1 MATPVAGS
9 STLPKATLAVVG
21 AGELLRFR
29 YNPTEYTVAKSA
41 TWRRTPTR
49 GAESSTTPDY
59 TGTNPT
65 TITMEVFFDA
75 FEESAGDVSRD
86 VDTLLRWT
94 RPTSESHARGEGQ
107 PPLLRFLWGP
117 NPVIQ
122 GFQGYLKSVSAR
134 YTMFRADGTPVRAT
148 ASITLEEVAEPLA
161 RQNPTSGAREGR
173 RGHVLS
179 EGETLHSL
187 AYQEYGDA
195 SLWRGLAVFNS
206 VDDPMRLMPG
216 AELLVPTL
224 SEAKRLSEV
233 GT

>member
-1 MATPVAGS
+1 MAGAVTS
-9 STLPKATLAVVG
+9 RSTLPKATLAVVG
-21 AGELLRFR
+21 AAEQLRFR
-29 YNPTEYTVAKSA
+29 YNPTEYTVAKTA

-49 GAESSTTPDY
+49 GAESSSTPDY

-65 TITMEVFFDA
+65 AINMEVFFDA
-75 FEESAGDVSRD
+75 FEEPGGDVSQD

-94 RPTSESHARGEGQ
+94 RPTPESHARGEGQ
-107 PPLLRFLWGP
+107 PPLLRFIWGA

-134 YTMFRADGTPVRAT
+134 YTMFRLDGTPIRAT
-148 ASITLEEVAEPLA
+148 ASIALEEVTEPVA

-173 RGHVLS
+173 RGHILA

-187 AYQEYGDA
+187 AHSEYGDA
-195 SLWRGLAVFNS
+195 AFWRGLAVFNG
-206 VDDPMRLMPG
+206 VDDPMRLAPG
-216 AELLVPTL
+216 TELLIPTR
-224 SEAKRLSEV
+224 SEAQRLSEV

>member
-1 MATPVAGS
+1 MATTVTAG

-21 AGELLRFR
+21 TTDQLRFR

-49 GAESSTTPDY
+49 GAESSTAPDY

-75 FEESAGDVSRD
+75 FEEPGGDVSQD

-94 RPTSESHARGEGQ
+94 RPTRESHDRGAGQ
-107 PPLLRFLWGP
+107 PPLLRFIWGA

-134 YTMFRADGTPVRAT
+134 YTMFRRDGTPIRAT
-148 ASITLEEVAEPLA
+148 ASIALEEVTEPVA
-161 RQNPTSGAREGR
+161 SQNPTSGAREGR
-173 RGHVLS
+173 RAHILA

-187 AYQEYGDA
+187 AYSEYGDA
-195 SLWRGLAVFNS
+195 AFWRGLAVFNG
-206 VDDPMRLMPG
+206 VDDPMRLQLG
-216 AELLVPTL
+216 TELLIPTPP
-224 SEAKRLSEV
+224 EAKRLSEV
-233 GT
+233 EA